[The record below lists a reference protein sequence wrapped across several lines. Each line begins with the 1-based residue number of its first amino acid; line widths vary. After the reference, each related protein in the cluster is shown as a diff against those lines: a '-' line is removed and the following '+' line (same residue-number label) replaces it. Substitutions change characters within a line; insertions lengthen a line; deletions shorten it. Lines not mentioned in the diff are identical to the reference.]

1 MSKPDAL
8 NVVMVEDSALDAE
21 LLASRLKKAGLA
33 LDIQRVETEED
44 LVQSLLLRTPDLIFS
59 DFSLPNFSG
68 LRALEIAVEYAP
80 HTPFIYVSG
89 TIGEERAI
97 DALHRGATDY
107 VLKSNLSRLPAVV
120 ERALQENAL
129 RMRQRQLE
137 KERREQ
143 EERLQRLTRTY
154 RMLSSMN
161 STFLRL
167 NDRAE
172 LLDEVC
178 RIAVEQA
185 HYDFATICLL
195 DPDSKTLN
203 LRAFTERDRRRLNAG
218 LDDTV
223 LGRLTEL
230 KAPTAAVRTRRPVI
244 LNDIAGAAELCHLQ
258 ELGLQAI
265 ASLPLLIDG
274 TCVGALTVFS
284 RQPHVFDDAETK
296 ILQELTAN
304 LAFALQYLQ
313 KHEAVQF
320 LSYFDSL
327 TGLAKRALFAQR
339 IAERMATKPGVR
351 LRMLV
356 IDVQNLRAVNDSLG
370 RHAGDWLI
378 AEIAARLKQAY
389 ADTERLAHLGGGTFA
404 IAFAIADNTAEPE
417 GCPDLVSQV
426 FSRPFSFEG
435 ESLRAAARCG
445 AAVSPADGQTA
456 ELLIQ
461 NAEVALGAAR
471 EANDTYRRFGQMA
484 ATSRTK
490 SFALEARLLG
500 ALERDEF
507 RLHYQ
512 PKVSVVGGQLQGFE
526 ALLRWTDSR
535 EGPVSPAVFIP
546 LLERSG
552 AILEVGS
559 WVMAQAARDMR
570 AWFVAGLTPFRIAVN
585 VSPMQLRQKDFVN
598 IVLSNASLEQGAGG
612 IDIEITESMLM
623 TDLDLSIRKLSALHE
638 AQVGVAIDD
647 FGTGYSCLSLLGR
660 LPIDTLK
667 IDRSFVQAIGSSTKA
682 ATLVETIISLA
693 RTFEMRT
700 VAEGVETVEQLKC
713 LQAAQC
719 DEAQGYLLSRPVP
732 FAQVPALIQR
742 LTGPSTLLDDA
753 LAEVTSSAM
762 NHTSGGSRSRST

>member
-1 MSKPDAL
+1 MSKQDAL

-21 LLASRLKKAGLA
+21 LLASRLKKAGLP

-44 LVQSLLLRTPDLIFS
+44 LVQSLVLRTPDLIFS

-68 LRALEIAVEYAP
+68 LRALEVAVEYAP

-120 ERALQENAL
+120 ERALQESAL

-203 LRAFTERDRRRLNAG
+203 LRAFTERDRRRLSAG

-230 KAPTAAVRTRRPVI
+230 KAPTAAVRARRPVI
-244 LNDIAGAAELCHLQ
+244 LNEIAGVAELCHLH

-284 RQPHVFDDAETK
+284 RQPGVFDDAETK

-313 KHEAVQF
+313 QHEAVQF

-327 TGLAKRALFAQR
+327 TGLAKRSLFAQR
-339 IAERMATKPGVR
+339 IAERMTTKPSVR

-389 ADTERLAHLGGGTFA
+389 ADSERLAHLGGGTFA
-404 IAFAIADNTAEPE
+404 IAFAGSDTAETE
-417 GCPDLVSQV
+417 GCPDLVSQL
-426 FSRPFSFEG
+426 FSRPFSFDG
-435 ESLRAAARCG
+435 ESLRVAARCG

-484 ATSRTK
+484 AASRTK

-507 RLHYQ
+507 RLNYQ
-512 PKVSVVGGQLQGFE
+512 PKVSVDGGQLQGFE

-559 WVMAQAARDMR
+559 WVLAQAARDMR
-570 AWFVAGLTPFRIAVN
+570 AWFVEGLIPFRVAVN

-598 IVLSNASLEQGAGG
+598 IVLSSATFEPGAGG

-623 TDLDLSIRKLSALHE
+623 TDLDLSVRKLAALHE
-638 AQVGVAIDD
+638 AHVGVAIDD

-682 ATLVETIISLA
+682 TTLVETITSLA

-700 VAEGVETVEQLKC
+700 VAEGVETVDQLKR
-713 LQAAQC
+713 LRAAQC
-719 DEAQGYLLSRPVP
+719 DEAQGFLLSRPVP

-742 LTGPSTLLDDA
+742 FTGPSTLLGDA
-753 LAEVTSSAM
+753 LTEGASSAM
-762 NHTSGGSRSRST
+762 NRGGGT

>member
-8 NVVMVEDSALDAE
+8 KIVVVEDSVLDAE
-21 LLASRLKKAGLA
+21 LLEKRLIKAGLS
-33 LDIQRVETEED
+33 LDMQRVETEED
-44 LVQSLLLRTPDLIFS
+44 LVRSLVLRTPDLIFS
-59 DFSLPNFSG
+59 DFSLPNFNG
-68 LRALEIAVEYAP
+68 LRALAIAVEYAP
-80 HTPFIYVSG
+80 DTPFIYVSG

-120 ERALQENAL
+120 ERALQESAL
-129 RMRQRQLE
+129 RVRQRQLE
-137 KERREQ
+137 KERRDQ

-203 LRAFTERDRRRLNAG
+203 LRAFTERDRRRPNAR
-218 LDDTV
+218 LHDTV

-230 KAPTAAVRTRRPVI
+230 KAPGAAVRTRRAVI
-244 LNDIAGAAELCHLQ
+244 LNDIAGAVELCHVH
-258 ELGLQAI
+258 ELGLQAM

-274 TCVGALTVFS
+274 TSVGALTVFS
-284 RQPHVFDDAETK
+284 RQPQVFDDAEMK

-327 TGLAKRALFAQR
+327 TGLAKRVLFAQR
-339 IAERMATKPGVR
+339 IAERMATHPKVP
-351 LRMLV
+351 LRILA

-370 RHAGDWLI
+370 RHAGDWFI

-389 ADTERLAHLGGGTFA
+389 ADSEGMAYLGGGTFA
-404 IAFAIADNTAEPE
+404 MAFTIPDNTAEPE
-417 GCPDLVSQV
+417 GCPELVSRV

-435 ESLRAAARCG
+435 ESLRPAIRCG
-445 AAVSPADGQTA
+445 AAVSPGDGPSA

-471 EANDTYRRFGQMA
+471 EANDTYRRFGHVA

-535 EGPVSPAVFIP
+535 EGAVSPAVFIP

-559 WVMAQAARDMR
+559 WVLAQAARDMR
-570 AWFVAGLTPFRIAVN
+570 AWFVAGLAPIRVAVN
-585 VSPMQLRQKDFVN
+585 VSPLQLRQKDFVN
-598 IVLSNASLEQGAGG
+598 IVVSHASLEQATGG

-682 ATLVETIISLA
+682 ATLVETLVSLA

-700 VAEGVETVEQLKC
+700 VAEGVETLEQLER
-713 LQAAQC
+713 LRAAQC
-719 DEAQGYLLSRPVP
+719 DEAQGFLLSRPVP
-732 FAQVPALIQR
+732 FADVPALIQR
-742 LTGPSTLLDDA
+742 FTAPSTLLDDA
-753 LAEVTSSAM
+753 LGETSSSAM
-762 NHTSGGSRSRST
+762 DRTGEK